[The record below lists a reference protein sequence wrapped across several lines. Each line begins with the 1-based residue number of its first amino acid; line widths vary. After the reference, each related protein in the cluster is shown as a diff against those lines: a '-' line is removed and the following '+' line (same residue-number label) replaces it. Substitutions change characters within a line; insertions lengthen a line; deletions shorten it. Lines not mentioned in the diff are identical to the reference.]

1 MFSTS
6 TLLDILGKASAAA
19 VAAIS
24 IIGASA
30 AHAETNFSAGLWVA
44 NDFMDYGQSRT
55 AHKPALQG
63 EVNYKLDN
71 DLYAGVFTSSVHDG
85 VDYGQEF
92 QAMFGVQKE
101 FAGIEFDA
109 FVNNHL
115 FVGRGDFHE
124 ENFWEVEVDASRS
137 FGPITAV
144 AALVGEPSDDGGLEG
159 FGFFGLQSEV
169 ELPRGFS
176 LQSSVGRLTFSEAG
190 GDDDHFVYASGVAW
204 AHPRGFEIF
213 GGFEGVSLDGKLH
226 PVIRIGRAF

>member
-1 MFSTS
+1 
-6 TLLDILGKASAAA
+6 LGKASAAA
-19 VAAIS
+19 VASWALVGGS
-24 IIGASA
+24 VAY
-30 AHAETNFSAGLWVA
+30 AEAKLSAGLWVA

-55 AHKPALQG
+55 GHKPALQA
-63 EVNYKLDN
+63 EVNYKLDH

-124 ENFWEVEVDASRS
+124 DNFWEVELDASRS
-137 FGPITAV
+137 FGPVTAV
-144 AALVGEPSDDGGLEG
+144 AALVGEPADGLGLEG

-169 ELPRGFS
+169 ELPRGLS
-176 LQSSVGRLTFSEAG
+176 LQSSVGRLIFSEAG
-190 GDDDHFVYASGVAW
+190 GDEDHFVYASGLAW
-204 AHPRGFEIF
+204 AHPLGFEVF